1 MIVRFDHIT
10 YVDSKNSFELK
21 DSSDVLFSEK
31 NLPTPDG
38 KKKFMN
44 HPWDDSDVFFMNQ
57 TLPVEYVL
65 YDKTSGQSD
74 IEVVGNTITVGLI
87 ESEQDRVCEILE
99 AIGLKPCD
107 APGERVYNMRGA
119 FDKNDVLLRFRIET
133 FEPSKLD
140 MKGWQCPCLLVDSVE
155 SILERLDEYS
165 GCEYS
170 FDHLTVNGRLLKIAF
185 VRVSGL
191 EPMLE
196 LISPA

>member
-44 HPWDDSDVFFMNQ
+44 HPWDDSDAVFVNQ
-57 TLPVEYVL
+57 GLPVEYVL
-65 YDKTSGQSD
+65 YDKTFGKSNT
-74 IEVVGNTITVGLI
+74 EVDGNTITAGLI
-87 ESEQDRVCEILE
+87 DRERSEVFEILE
-99 AIGLKPCD
+99 TIGLKECSLS
-107 APGERVYNMRGA
+107 GEHAYNMRGA
-119 FDKNDVLLRFRIET
+119 FDRNDVFLRFRIDT
-133 FEPSKLD
+133 FEPTNLD
-140 MKGWQCPCLLVDSVE
+140 MQGWQCPCLLVDSVE
-155 SILERLDEYS
+155 AILERLDEHS

-170 FDHLTVNGRLLKIAF
+170 FDLLTVNGRLLKIAF
-185 VRVSGL
+185 VRISGL